1 MRGMSK
7 MLAFLKELRENNDRL
22 WFAERKDYYNAVRA
36 ECIDEIERILRR
48 ASAFDPDLRGVAATD
63 CIYRIY
69 RDIRFSA
76 DKRPLKEHF
85 GIVMARGG
93 RRNPN
98 ALYYLHIQPGCSGLY
113 VGVHLPEPAMLK
125 KLRIDIDAGIE
136 EFDEI
141 MSAPEFSVV
150 FPGLVGES
158 LKSMPKGFAKDLPH
172 ADVLKMKE
180 FLVMTP
186 LDDEFFA
193 DDSWLDTVV
202 GYMKLAKPFKDFLNY
217 SLE

>member
-1 MRGMSK
+1 MI
-7 MLAFLKELRENNDRL
+7 ATYQFLSELRDNNRRE
-22 WFAERKDYYNAVRA
+22 WFAEHKAQYDMLRSRWLDQLQHL
-36 ECIDEIERILRR
+36 IDLM
-48 ASAFDPDLRGVAATD
+48 SQYDDTLHGVKAAD
-63 CIYRIY
+63 CAYRIY

-113 VGVHLPEPAMLK
+113 VGVHLPEPANLK

-141 MSAPEFSVV
+141 MSAPEFSAV

-158 LKSMPKGFAKDLPH
+158 LKLMPKGFAKDLPH

>member
-1 MRGMSK
+1 MSGMSK
-7 MLAFLKELRENNDRL
+7 MLAFLDELRVNNDRV
-22 WFAERKDYYNAVRA
+22 WFAERKEYYNAVRA
-36 ECIDEIERILRR
+36 ECVAEIEQILQR
-48 ASAFDPDLRGVAATD
+48 AEVFDPELRGVAATD

-85 GIVMARGG
+85 GIVMGRGG

-113 VGVHLPEPAMLK
+113 AGVHMPEPANLK
-125 KLRIDIDAGIE
+125 KLRIDIDACIE
-136 EFDEI
+136 EFNEI
-141 MSAPEFSVV
+141 MSAPKFSAV

-180 FLVMTP
+180 FLVMAP
-186 LDDEFFA
+186 LDDDFFA
-193 DDSWLDTVV
+193 TDGWLETVV
-202 GYMKLAKPFKDFLNY
+202 DYMKLAKPFKDFLNY